1 MIVMAVI
8 MLTRAVSDELIV
20 RELSLKLSQLGS
32 GDAAQVM
39 FIVIPE
45 GFVTIYGNKRLIGE
59 PI

>member
-1 MIVMAVI
+1 VIMMAVVVP
-8 MLTRAVSDELIV
+8 TRAVSDELIV
-20 RELSLKLSQLGS
+20 RELVLKLNQLGS

-45 GFVTIYGNKRLIGE
+45 GFVTIDGKKRLIGE

>member
-1 MIVMAVI
+1 
-8 MLTRAVSDELIV
+8 VSDELIV
-20 RELSLKLSQLGS
+20 RELVLKLNQLGS

-45 GFVTIYGNKRLIGE
+45 GFVTIDGKKRLIGE

>member
-1 MIVMAVI
+1 MAVV
-8 MLTRAVSDELIV
+8 MPTRAVSDELIV
-20 RELSLKLSQLGS
+20 RELVLKLSQLGS

-45 GFVTIYGNKRLIGE
+45 GFVTIYGKNRLIGE

>member
-1 MIVMAVI
+1 MAVI